1 MAPGLADHP
10 LFEHTRAGQQQRRR
24 VFAWHARALAGLLQA
39 GFHTPA
45 AAESLAR
52 ARDHALREA
61 LRRLDQASEPCSSL

>member
-10 LFEHTRAGQQQRRR
+10 LFEHTRTGRQQRRL
-24 VFAWHARALAGLLQA
+24 VFAWHARALAGLVQA
-39 GFHTPA
+39 GVCTSA

-61 LRRLDQASEPCSSL
+61 LRRLGQASEPTGSL